1 MVAAPASCPAMTPIP
16 LCWARQVGY
25 AVECELVKA
34 GGLLPLRLEARG
46 SAALTAL
53 LRTRSRHS
61 HPDGEARA
69 ALFEVACL
77 RLSLTGRTAQCG
89 HQAC

>member
-1 MVAAPASCPAMTPIP
+1 M
-16 LCWARQVGY
+16 
-25 AVECELVKA
+25 ECELLKA

-61 HPDGEARA
+61 HPDGEARRPCA
-69 ALFEVACL
+69 GM
-77 RLSLTGRTAQCG
+77 SLGIARRGRST
-89 HQAC
+89 

>member
-1 MVAAPASCPAMTPIP
+1 M
-16 LCWARQVGY
+16 
-25 AVECELVKA
+25 ECELVKV

-61 HPDGEARA
+61 HPDGEAGQRC
-69 ALFEVACL
+69 VR
-77 RLSLTGRTAQCG
+77 RLLMI
-89 HQAC
+89 